1 MPLFAQMLEWL
12 ALVAA
17 CLAVGI
23 LGYVGGSFVLMR
35 AHTEPRPLGR
45 VVREALRET
54 LWAALTQPLLPLFY
68 FVGRR
73 LARAEGGVPVVMVHG
88 YTQNRVDFLLLARA
102 CARAGLGPVYGF
114 NYPWFATV
122 HDSAA
127 RLARFVDDVKRETG
141 AAHVDLV
148 AHSLGGLV
156 AVEYLRAHGGVAEVR
171 RLVTIASPHAGVPWR
186 GPILGACGPQM
197 REGCAFLEEHARTPL
212 DVPCL
217 SVYSTHDN
225 VVHPPRTSAL
235 AHRGALDRAVEHVG
249 HLAILFDPEV
259 ARACC
264 QFLADSDAPAASAT
278 APALPRPTAAACPG

>member
-1 MPLFAQMLEWL
+1 MTLFAQLLDWL
-12 ALVAA
+12 VLVAA

-23 LGYVGGSFVLMR
+23 LVYVGGSFVMMR
-35 AHTEPRPLGR
+35 AHTEPRPIGR
-45 VVREALRET
+45 AAREALREI

-68 FVGRR
+68 LVGRR
-73 LARAEGGVPVVMVHG
+73 LARGRGVPIVMVHG
-88 YTQNRVDFLLLARA
+88 YSQNRVDFLLLARV
-102 CARAGLGPVYGF
+102 CSRAGLGPVYGF
-114 NYPWFATV
+114 NYPWFETV
-122 HDSAA
+122 HGSAA

-156 AVEYLRAHGGVAEVR
+156 SVEYLRAHGGAAEVR

-212 DVPCL
+212 GVPCL

-235 AHRGALDRAVEHVG
+235 AHRGAVDRAVEHVG
-249 HLAILFDPEV
+249 HLAILFHPEV
-259 ARACC
+259 ARATAG
-264 QFLADSDAPAASAT
+264 FLAESDALSASAT
-278 APALPRPTAAACPG
+278 APALPRRTAEPCPG